1 MHEYIIHDSFHDP
14 YIMFLQEKKKKFTLS
29 PLKRVFF
36 SPARKLGG
44 LHWVVT
50 APDVCVLGY
59 INYNQSMNQF
69 CLDCFHEYLTMVM
82 TAARRMTTLGQL
94 WDDFGTT
101 LGRLWDN
108 FGTTLGQV

>member
-44 LHWVVT
+44 LSTISLQDWRQNT
-50 APDVCVLGY
+50 ETRGLNNY
-59 INYNQSMNQF
+59 IRSPTLMRFWQIMGTYNQ
-69 CLDCFHEYLTMVM
+69 V
-82 TAARRMTTLGQL
+82 
-94 WDDFGTT
+94 
-101 LGRLWDN
+101 
-108 FGTTLGQV
+108 